1 MSPQRNAPCPCGSG
15 RKYKHCCGRPSGAGP
30 FPEERVILPPEALQ
44 WARETPEWEAD
55 MVALPSMIRGKEG
68 LRHVA
73 LLVVADEIAVETD
86 IQLVT
91 TTEVGDV
98 AKALEGAVKT
108 AATRV
113 GVFPERVLVRRRR
126 VADALG
132 PLLREKGCDVESDGV
147 LPSLDP
153 VIRHLAEHLAGETGW
168 PAAPPPPTWAAWGLP
183 PELVG
188 ELFSAY
194 ARFYEAAPWRWFDEA
209 SPLIAEW
216 SDGEESWVVPVMG
229 SALGEYGLAVYSDPW
244 DLENTLEWGEN
255 ELPFQELEGWIVH
268 LGYQHRRELDRP
280 MLKEISRARWEVAGP
295 GAYPFIMP
303 ILTPGGGLQEDQVRR
318 MAELLRGVA
327 ALSWQIEEEAPSP
340 EGMEAAKREG
350 RLTLRY
356 LLVPEGE
363 EAPPDPLSPELE
375 EVLEGLGE
383 GDFQTLQKVRAEM
396 EDRLDRYNAMPQ
408 EALGGISPDQA
419 IDLLREGIE
428 KNSHLRF
435 SSDLDLEEAE
445 KGRFFFNARTFLT
458 RLDETDGAGATVAGN
473 LKRVVVAEMLERMR
487 LPEGYVRNLRWM
499 NKVVNER
506 DAWPV
511 HLVRVNLELAGLIHR
526 RKGTFL
532 LTGEGRRLMS
542 PDAAGELFR
551 KLFLVHFGE
560 FNLEYGKR
568 SLSGSGLDLQA
579 AVPLFLYQIGA
590 WARDWTTVERLA
602 RGMLPEPPAGT
613 PGGEGRSVRTDS
625 ASIYGIVLE
634 PLEEFGLL
642 EDREI
647 DLTGGE
653 EDVWWRWRPEAT
665 QVRVTPLFRRFISFQ
680 W

>member
-1 MSPQRNAPCPCGSG
+1 
-15 RKYKHCCGRPSGAGP
+15 
-30 FPEERVILPPEALQ
+30 
-44 WARETPEWEAD
+44 
-55 MVALPSMIRGKEG
+55 
-68 LRHVA
+68 
-73 LLVVADEIAVETD
+73 
-86 IQLVT
+86 
-91 TTEVGDV
+91 
-98 AKALEGAVKT
+98 
-108 AATRV
+108 
-113 GVFPERVLVRRRR
+113 
-126 VADALG
+126 
-132 PLLREKGCDVESDGV
+132 
-147 LPSLDP
+147 
-153 VIRHLAEHLAGETGW
+153 
-168 PAAPPPPTWAAWGLP
+168 
-183 PELVG
+183 
-188 ELFSAY
+188 
-194 ARFYEAAPWRWFDEA
+194 
-209 SPLIAEW
+209 
-216 SDGEESWVVPVMG
+216 
-229 SALGEYGLAVYSDPW
+229 
-244 DLENTLEWGEN
+244 
-255 ELPFQELEGWIVH
+255 
-268 LGYQHRRELDRP
+268 
-280 MLKEISRARWEVAGP
+280 
-295 GAYPFIMP
+295 
-303 ILTPGGGLQEDQVRR
+303 

-340 EGMEAAKREG
+340 EGMEAAIREG

-419 IDLLREGIE
+419 IDLLREGVE

-458 RLDETDGAGATVAGN
+458 RLDETDGAGATAAGN

-487 LPEGYVRNLRWM
+487 LPEGYVWNLRRM

-532 LTGEGRRLMS
+532 LTGKGRKLMS

-568 SLSGSGLDLQA
+568 SLPGLDLQA
-579 AVPLFLYQIGA
+579 AVPLFLCQIGA

-602 RGMLPEPPAGT
+602 RRLLPEPPAGT

-647 DLTGGE
+647 DLAGRE

-665 QVRVTPLFRRFISFQ
+665 EVRVTPLFRRFISFQ